1 MHVLRQLK
9 LSARLGVLIGIFA
22 LGFVLSGAWA
32 FKTLDTLKVNGPIY
46 DRIVQGKDLIADILP
61 PPEYIIESYLLVL
74 QLSRTSDAPR
84 QQALAARIR
93 ELKGQFDDRHAFWQK
108 QELES
113 PMRGLLLEEAYKP
126 AVEFYRVAFE
136 QLMPAV
142 QANDAP
148 AAGSATERLGV
159 LYEEHRVAIDKVV
172 ALATER
178 VARDEEQARALIR
191 RDSALML
198 GIMLVAMVAAVLVA
212 LAVARSITAPLR
224 HAVKVAKVVASG
236 VLNSRIRVRY
246 QDEPDQLLR
255 ALQEMNGSLQ
265 RIVGEVRSG
274 ADNIATAT
282 SEIAR
287 GNDDL
292 SMRTE
297 RQASALQQT
306 AAAMEQ
312 LTSTV
317 RQNSDS
323 ARQANQLVQTA
334 AEVAQ
339 RGGRAVSEVVQ
350 TMQSINA
357 SSKKVVEIISVIDGI
372 AFQTN
377 ILALNAAVEAARAG
391 EQGRGFAVVASEV
404 RSLAQRSAGAAK
416 EIKALINDSV
426 QQVEAG
432 STLVARAGSTMD
444 EVVHSVERITGI
456 MAEISAASAEQIS
469 GLEQI
474 NTAITEMDSTTQ
486 QNAALVEEAAAAASS
501 LRSEAHKQAHV
512 VGIFQL
518 DGHGTG
524 APKLALANAVA

>member
-1 MHVLRQLK
+1 MNVLRKLK
-9 LSARLGVLIGIFA
+9 LSARLAVLIAIFA
-22 LGFVLSGAWA
+22 IGFVLSGGWA

-46 DRIVQGKDLIADILP
+46 ERIVQGKDLIADILP

-74 QLSRTSDAPR
+74 QLSRTADVAR
-84 QQALAARIR
+84 QQALAERIR
-93 ELKGQFDDRHAFWQK
+93 SLKGQFDERHAFWQK
-108 QELES
+108 QALE
-113 PMRGLLLEEAYKP
+113 PQMGRLLLDDAYRPARDFYRLAFDELVP
-126 AVEFYRVAFE
+126 AVRGGDAGKVA
-136 QLMPAV
+136 ATV
-142 QANDAP
+142 QRLDA
-148 AAGSATERLGV
+148 A
-159 LYEEHRVAIDKVV
+159 YETHRAAIDKVV
-172 ALATER
+172 ELASKR
-178 VARDEEQARALIR
+178 VETDEGEARALIR
-191 RDSALML
+191 RDTVLL
-198 GIMLVAMVAAVLVA
+198 LTIMVLAMAAAVVMA
-212 LAVARSITAPLR
+212 LLVARSITSPLR
-224 HAVKVAKVVASG
+224 HAVKVAQVVASG

-246 QDEPDQLLR
+246 PDEPDQLLR

-274 ADNIATAT
+274 ADTIATAT

-334 AEVAQ
+334 AQVAQ
-339 RGGRAVSEVVQ
+339 RGGRAVGEVVQ

-357 SSKKVVEIISVIDGI
+357 SSRKVVEIISVIDGI

-404 RSLAQRSAGAAK
+404 RNLAQRSAEAAK
-416 EIKALINDSV
+416 EIKGLINDSV

-444 EVVHSVERITGI
+444 EVVQSVERITGI

-501 LRSEAHKQAHV
+501 LRTEAHKQAQI
-512 VGIFQL
+512 VGVFQL
-518 DGHGTG
+518 DGHA
-524 APKLALANAVA
+524 APKLALPQAA

>member
-1 MHVLRQLK
+1 MNVLRKLK
-9 LSARLGVLIGIFA
+9 LSARLAVLIAIFA
-22 LGFVLSGAWA
+22 IGFVLSGGWA

-46 DRIVQGKDLIADILP
+46 ERIVQGKDLIADILP

-74 QLSRTSDAPR
+74 QLARAGDAGR
-84 QQALAARIR
+84 QQALAERIR
-93 ELKGQFDDRHAFWQK
+93 SLKGQFDERHDFWQK
-108 QELES
+108 QALE
-113 PMRGLLLEEAYKP
+113 PEMGRLLLDDAYRP
-126 AVEFYRVAFE
+126 AQEFYRLAFDE
-136 QLMPAV
+136 LV
-142 QANDAP
+142 P
-148 AAGSATERLGV
+148 AARVGDAGKVASTMQRLDAA
-159 LYEEHRVAIDKVV
+159 YETHRAAIDKVV
-172 ALATER
+172 ELATKR
-178 VARDEEQARALIR
+178 VETDEGAARALIR
-191 RDSALML
+191 RDTALLL
-198 GIMLVAMVAAVLVA
+198 GIMVLAMVAAVVMA
-212 LAVARSITAPLR
+212 LLVARSITAPLR
-224 HAVKVAKVVASG
+224 HAVKVARVVASG

-246 QDEPDQLLR
+246 PDEPDQLLR

-274 ADNIATAT
+274 ADTIATAT

-292 SMRTE
+292 SVRTE

-334 AEVAQ
+334 AQVAQ
-339 RGGRAVSEVVQ
+339 RGGQAVSEVVQ
-350 TMQSINA
+350 TMQSINT

-404 RSLAQRSAGAAK
+404 RNLAQRSAGAAK

-444 EVVHSVERITGI
+444 EVVQSVERITGI

-501 LRSEAHKQAHV
+501 LRTEAHKQAQI
-512 VGIFQL
+512 VGVFQL
-518 DGHGTG
+518 DGP
-524 APKLALANAVA
+524 ASQLALPQAA

>member
-1 MHVLRQLK
+1 MHVLRKLK
-9 LSARLGVLIGIFA
+9 LSARLAVLIAIFA
-22 LGFVLSGAWA
+22 IGFVLSGAWA

-46 DRIVQGKDLIADILP
+46 ERIVQGKDLIADILP

-74 QLSRTSDAPR
+74 QLSRTADAGR
-84 QQALAARIR
+84 QQALAERIR
-93 ELKGQFDDRHAFWQK
+93 SLKGQFDERHAFWQK
-108 QELES
+108 QALE
-113 PMRGLLLEEAYKP
+113 PEMGRLLLDDAYRP
-126 AVEFYRVAFE
+126 AQEFYRLAF
-136 QLMPAV
+136 
-142 QANDAP
+142 DALVP
-148 AAGSATERLGV
+148 AARAGDASQVAATMQQLDRA
-159 LYEEHRVAIDKVV
+159 YEAHRAAIDKVV
-172 ALATER
+172 VLASKR
-178 VARDEEQARALIR
+178 VETDEGAARALIQ
-191 RDSALML
+191 RDTALL
-198 GIMLVAMVAAVLVA
+198 LTIMVLAMAAAVVTA
-212 LAVARSITAPLR
+212 LLVARSITAPLR
-224 HAVKVAKVVASG
+224 HAVKVARVVASG

-246 QDEPDQLLR
+246 PDEPDQLLR

-282 SEIAR
+282 NEIAR

-334 AEVAQ
+334 AQVAQ
-339 RGGRAVSEVVQ
+339 RGGTAVSEVVQ
-350 TMQSINA
+350 TMQSIHA

-404 RSLAQRSAGAAK
+404 RSLAQRSAEAAK
-416 EIKALINDSV
+416 EIKALITDSV

-444 EVVHSVERITGI
+444 EVVQSVERITGI

-501 LRSEAHKQAHV
+501 LRTEAHKQAQI
-512 VGIFQL
+512 VGVFQL
-518 DGHGTG
+518 DGHVAKT
-524 APKLALANAVA
+524 LALPQAA